1 MCCQFVLRTY
11 SVSIY
16 YLWEGF
22 QLELSVQMEPRGC
35 SGSDP
40 TTASP
45 VFVKLTLSTPQPKSP
60 PTTSNTDTYCY
71 RNYHQHLSNSVKIYW
86 QVWRTLSQQL
96 PAHHQPPPI
105 ILWLQLDQQVSKS
118 CDSGQE
124 VYRTVWR
131 FFFCKTTKIYRTYDS
146 LKMTKKIFA
155 RIPPIH
161 HYLS

>member
-1 MCCQFVLRTY
+1 MIARCGLSVCCQFVLRTY

-96 PAHHQPPPI
+96 PGHHQPTNI
-105 ILWLQLDQQVSKS
+105 KWLQLDQQVSKS

-131 FFFCKTTKIYRTYDS
+131 FFFLQNNQD
-146 LKMTKKIFA
+146 L
-155 RIPPIH
+155 
-161 HYLS
+161 